1 MTFAYSRNGC
11 IHGLIG
17 RKSLIKFI
25 ERKKMKLIS
34 IRPRSYLGEVK
45 NFNIKTS
52 DRTGRTYLNLYLNL
66 YVEEQEVDIQ
76 KSYCLDMGR
85 NLHIMRIMKEVEALK
100 KNGEAN
106 FDKLLEYY
114 FWVNVSYDQYGQL
127 TVNSL
132 KVVQEGELEEPE
144 DEIEEEF
151 EDENYGNE

>member
-1 MTFAYSRNGC
+1 
-11 IHGLIG
+11 
-17 RKSLIKFI
+17 
-25 ERKKMKLIS
+25 MKLIS
-34 IRPRSYLGEVK
+34 IRPGSYLGEVK

>member
-1 MTFAYSRNGC
+1 
-11 IHGLIG
+11 
-17 RKSLIKFI
+17 
-25 ERKKMKLIS
+25 
-34 IRPRSYLGEVK
+34 
-45 NFNIKTS
+45 
-52 DRTGRTYLNLYLNL
+52 
-66 YVEEQEVDIQ
+66 
-76 KSYCLDMGR
+76 
-85 NLHIMRIMKEVEALK
+85 MRIMKEVEALK

-106 FDKLLEYY
+106 FDKLLEYD

>member
-1 MTFAYSRNGC
+1 MR
-11 IHGLIG
+11 
-17 RKSLIKFI
+17 
-25 ERKKMKLIS
+25 LIS
-34 IRPRSYLGEVK
+34 IRPGSYLGEVK

-114 FWVNVSYDQYGQL
+114 FWVNVSYDH
-127 TVNSL
+127 
-132 KVVQEGELEEPE
+132 E
-144 DEIEEEF
+144 
-151 EDENYGNE
+151 

>member
-1 MTFAYSRNGC
+1 
-11 IHGLIG
+11 
-17 RKSLIKFI
+17 
-25 ERKKMKLIS
+25 
-34 IRPRSYLGEVK
+34 
-45 NFNIKTS
+45 
-52 DRTGRTYLNLYLNL
+52 
-66 YVEEQEVDIQ
+66 
-76 KSYCLDMGR
+76 
-85 NLHIMRIMKEVEALK
+85 MKEVEALK

-151 EDENYGNE
+151 EDENYGN

>member
-1 MTFAYSRNGC
+1 
-11 IHGLIG
+11 
-17 RKSLIKFI
+17 
-25 ERKKMKLIS
+25 
-34 IRPRSYLGEVK
+34 
-45 NFNIKTS
+45 
-52 DRTGRTYLNLYLNL
+52 
-66 YVEEQEVDIQ
+66 
-76 KSYCLDMGR
+76 MGR

-151 EDENYGNE
+151 EDENYGN

>member
-1 MTFAYSRNGC
+1 M
-11 IHGLIG
+11 
-17 RKSLIKFI
+17 
-25 ERKKMKLIS
+25 
-34 IRPRSYLGEVK
+34 
-45 NFNIKTS
+45 
-52 DRTGRTYLNLYLNL
+52 
-66 YVEEQEVDIQ
+66 
-76 KSYCLDMGR
+76 
-85 NLHIMRIMKEVEALK
+85 K

>member
-1 MTFAYSRNGC
+1 
-11 IHGLIG
+11 
-17 RKSLIKFI
+17 
-25 ERKKMKLIS
+25 
-34 IRPRSYLGEVK
+34 
-45 NFNIKTS
+45 
-52 DRTGRTYLNLYLNL
+52 
-66 YVEEQEVDIQ
+66 
-76 KSYCLDMGR
+76 MGR